1 VIQAICAKFD
11 ENFQRRNQHSAN
23 PRKQTRCGDR
33 FISRSTVG
41 IQALSKSQTLPL
53 RHRFCFA
60 GTWIS
65 LRLRKR
71 QTGEAENSAGYPR
84 EQHMFRKVSL
94 ALAATLIMAGAAW
107 ADPIEGNWKTQAGDT
122 AAISGSGSFSIT
134 LKSGKYAGK
143 TIGSLKAA
151 GDNKYAGSITDP
163 ANDKTYSG
171 KATLSGTSLKM
182 SGCVL
187 GGLICKSQTWH
198 KL

>member
-1 VIQAICAKFD
+1 M
-11 ENFQRRNQHSAN
+11 SALQGKKVLITGAAN
-23 PRKQTRCGDR
+23 
-33 FISRSTVG
+33 G
-41 IQALSKSQTLPL
+41 IGKAT
-53 RHRFCFA
+53 
-60 GTWIS
+60 
-65 LRLRKR
+65 
-71 QTGEAENSAGYPR
+71 
-84 EQHMFRKVSL
+84 
-94 ALAATLIMAGAAW
+94 ALAFMQAGARVIGL
-107 ADPIEGNWKTQAGDT
+107 D
-122 AAISGSGSFSIT
+122 ISDGGGSVSIT

-187 GGLICKSQTWH
+187 GGLICKSQIWH

>member
-1 VIQAICAKFD
+1 
-11 ENFQRRNQHSAN
+11 
-23 PRKQTRCGDR
+23 
-33 FISRSTVG
+33 
-41 IQALSKSQTLPL
+41 
-53 RHRFCFA
+53 
-60 GTWIS
+60 
-65 LRLRKR
+65 
-71 QTGEAENSAGYPR
+71 
-84 EQHMFRKVSL
+84 MFRKVSL

-122 AAISGSGSFSIT
+122 ALISGGGSFSIT

-151 GDNKYAGSITDP
+151 GDNKYTGNITDP

-171 KATLSGTSLKM
+171 KATLAGTSLKM

>member
-1 VIQAICAKFD
+1 
-11 ENFQRRNQHSAN
+11 
-23 PRKQTRCGDR
+23 
-33 FISRSTVG
+33 
-41 IQALSKSQTLPL
+41 
-53 RHRFCFA
+53 
-60 GTWIS
+60 
-65 LRLRKR
+65 
-71 QTGEAENSAGYPR
+71 
-84 EQHMFRKVSL
+84 MFRKASL
-94 ALAATLIMAGAAW
+94 ALAAILILTGVAW

-122 AAISGSGSFSIT
+122 AAIGGSGSFSIT

-143 TIGSLKAA
+143 TIGSLKAS
-151 GDNKYAGSITDP
+151 GDNKYTGSITDP

>member
-1 VIQAICAKFD
+1 M
-11 ENFQRRNQHSAN
+11 
-23 PRKQTRCGDR
+23 
-33 FISRSTVG
+33 
-41 IQALSKSQTLPL
+41 L
-53 RHRFCFA
+53 
-60 GTWIS
+60 
-65 LRLRKR
+65 
-71 QTGEAENSAGYPR
+71 
-84 EQHMFRKVSL
+84 RKVSL
-94 ALAATLIMAGAAW
+94 AVAATLILGGAAF

-122 AAISGSGSFSIT
+122 AAIGGSGAFSIT
-134 LKSGKYAGK
+134 LTTGKYAGK
-143 TIGSLKAA
+143 TIGSLKPA

>member
-1 VIQAICAKFD
+1 
-11 ENFQRRNQHSAN
+11 
-23 PRKQTRCGDR
+23 
-33 FISRSTVG
+33 
-41 IQALSKSQTLPL
+41 
-53 RHRFCFA
+53 
-60 GTWIS
+60 
-65 LRLRKR
+65 
-71 QTGEAENSAGYPR
+71 
-84 EQHMFRKVSL
+84 MFRKVSL
-94 ALAATLIMAGAAW
+94 ALAATLIIAGAAW

-171 KATLSGTSLKM
+171 KATLSGTALKM

-198 KL
+198 RL